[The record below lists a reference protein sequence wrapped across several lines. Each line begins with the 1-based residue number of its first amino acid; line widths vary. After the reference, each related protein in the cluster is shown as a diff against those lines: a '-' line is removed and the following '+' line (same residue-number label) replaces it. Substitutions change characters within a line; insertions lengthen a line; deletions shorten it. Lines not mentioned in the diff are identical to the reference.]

1 MTNDQIIA
9 EADALDQFIDS
20 PVGQL
25 IFEYINGR
33 TEALT
38 RKLLKP
44 EGITAQERSLERD
57 ETAGQLNFIN
67 GFKTWIELKR
77 VLRAEALEEGD

>member
-1 MTNDQIIA
+1 MRIDQIIA
-9 EADALDQFIDS
+9 EADVLDQFIDS

-25 IFEYINGR
+25 VFEYIDGR
-33 TEALT
+33 EKALT

-44 EGITAQERSLERD
+44 EGQTAQDRSIERD

-77 VLRAEALEEGD
+77 VLRAEALEAGD